1 MIWNML
7 LEKAKRLIKTISF
20 NCSIN
25 LSFLILDISKIADSF
40 NAPTLKGL
48 QWNYN
53 ARGRLKVGDQGG
65 VLRSW
70 LTRWLYHL
78 CATGPRLAVGP
89 VHPGEA
95 VFQGSSKMLI
105 QPKID
110 EGVAGYIGH
119 CQHVTDEENK

>member
-1 MIWNML
+1 MEYVTGKGQTT
-7 LEKAKRLIKTISF
+7 EKDNIFQLQHKFVLPYIGHFIAESF
-20 NCSIN
+20 NT
-25 LSFLILDISKIADSF
+25 
-40 NAPTLKGL
+40 PTLKGL

-89 VHPGEA
+89 VHPGGA